1 MAKACKY
8 RLPGQETWMSEDDFK
23 KSLADGLLDKFILDD
38 KASIPSLRG
47 FKADATAAEKFKAPV
62 TEAKQTYSDVQKV
75 TEDSYYDNVSNNL
88 IEKDGKNWNVKNEV
102 TGEVY
107 HTAKSL
113 KDATNWQETENQI
126 IGRSVESKASE
137 TAPTEVKTETAP
149 VAETKAEPT
158 AKAEP
163 TTKTEPKPT
172 TKKETTPRR
181 NIKKVSVKLTQGQ
194 VNTIKRTPT
203 FKKYFSDSQIENLK
217 EGDNV
222 LSMNNV
228 SFGNFKRMGIGEVTD
243 ITEQTTTKTTEPTT
257 KAEPKPTA
265 EKVERKGFVEVEA
278 ETRRGTK
285 TTYMAEV
292 SEAEQ
297 TATIKPTYDPA
308 FGGIADNKE
317 IPNLPIS
324 VDSKGNRYVQT
335 KGETRV
341 YIDKVKEAPK
351 AKEAP
356 VKEEIQGKGQPTK
369 VKIYAREPKLDDR
382 GMPIL
387 TKYTREVE
395 FTKNKR
401 AKSDE
406 IAWETTVNGEKVKA
420 TKEQVERIEKALAE
434 QPNKTTKQKISDAFD
449 SLKIDTK
456 GKTFSSLIPPG
467 AINKIIELAK
477 RLVLSGYDVVSAVN
491 EATTQ
496 VIDKLKSNKLISDEQ
511 AKEIADFAKSDDFV
525 NDIKKASEGE
535 VIEPLSSVKKSKLS
549 PIAQKLFDRSNKRL
563 TDQEW
568 INLGKEAIETGTI
581 KPKQIIDEINAGDR
595 DLMERP
601 LNMLEQV
608 SLMVYNKQIDTN
620 IQNKK
625 SDLAKP
631 DLNDK
636 KRQFIDKEISDLQN
650 EKFNLQLVL
659 AESNYQK
666 GWSLQ
671 FNRAMIDNDYNAEF
685 QINSYKANN
694 VNGNNEIP
702 KEIEDKF
709 RELEAII
716 KENEKKLAEREAE
729 IQKLQ
734 DNQLMDDLKAGVKN
748 QKKNKVVTESKFTVS
763 ADGKIKVP
771 TAMIR
776 EFVEGGVKTIEEL
789 TDKVMQRFKSEN
801 PGVDVSERQIRDA
814 ITGYGITVNMSQDE
828 INAAISEMKDIGRK
842 ISELEDLE
850 KGIKKAKNETK
861 RKELTD
867 RQRYLKYS
875 VQQALD
881 ALPLSVEEKETIEAN
896 RLETYKRRQK
906 STLAKLNYLN
916 ENKLFAKKQVPN
928 PVKMDKKAKDL
939 ANKIRLAK
947 DQFDAEQQKLEYQN
961 TSLGHK
967 IKNAFLEA
975 LLIGKSVTLGGDL
988 SSVRQAAPLIVNLMF
1003 TDPKVV
1009 LSYFANM
1016 HKLAGLV
1023 PKTNPFKNP
1032 KQYVKDFIDGI
1043 TNESIGEKLYQ
1054 EMQAELKNSED
1065 YDLIKKAGLFL
1076 TEEDAKLKAREESF
1090 QSHLVKFIP
1099 FAGKP
1104 IKLKNGKT
1112 IVPGLDLFGRGER
1125 SFAAMNEMRVKMFLN
1140 EVKNLE
1146 KVGITWETSP
1156 DTIKQVASVI
1166 NTLGGRGEGGRVFEA
1181 IAPYLNFPFVSARFA
1196 KSRWDMTVLNP
1207 MAHYKIMKMTPAARK
1222 FAYKKMLGL
1231 HAYLAFMAGAAYL
1244 YANSDDDDEVKFGL
1258 NPTSTDFLKLKIG
1271 KNTSYDF
1278 NLGLQQLN
1286 RVALQLGYGKVTY
1299 ANGEEV
1305 ELNSQYGG
1313 PTYASVF
1320 GKYFLNKTNPMVGDA
1335 IKWSM
1340 DIKKDGDAKKSEEG
1354 IERYFLPM
1362 SYTLAKELAGEED
1375 ISTTDKVLGNFLS
1388 FYGVSNVDVYQP
1400 YEGPV
1405 RSLTNYDS
1413 FEKQEMD
1420 MMEDDSYDKFEKQ
1433 EQKLLEGF

>member
-1 MAKACKY
+1 MAKPCKY

-47 FKADATAAEKFKAPV
+47 FKADATSAQKFRAPV
-62 TEAKQTYSDVQKV
+62 TEATPTI
-75 TEDSYYDNVSNNL
+75 TETPQA
-88 IEKDGKNWNVKNEV
+88 EV
-102 TGEVY
+102 T
-107 HTAKSL
+107 
-113 KDATNWQETENQI
+113 
-126 IGRSVESKASE
+126 
-137 TAPTEVKTETAP
+137 PTP
-149 VAETKAEPT
+149 VAETKTEPT
-158 AKAEP
+158 P
-163 TTKTEPKPT
+163 KTEPKPT
-172 TKKETTPRR
+172 T
-181 NIKKVSVKLTQGQ
+181 
-194 VNTIKRTPT
+194 
-203 FKKYFSDSQIENLK
+203 
-217 EGDNV
+217 
-222 LSMNNV
+222 
-228 SFGNFKRMGIGEVTD
+228 
-243 ITEQTTTKTTEPTT
+243 
-257 KAEPKPTA
+257 
-265 EKVERKGFVEVEA
+265 EKVERKGAVEVEA
-278 ETRRGTK
+278 ETKRGVKVTYKAEISEDGK
-285 TTYMAEV
+285 TVTVQSTAE
-292 SEAEQ
+292 A
-297 TATIKPTYDPA
+297 P
-308 FGGIADNKE
+308 FGGEATNPKIT
-317 IPNLPIS
+317 NLPIET
-324 VDSKGNRYVQT
+324 DSRGNRYVETPKSET
-335 KGETRV
+335 KV

-356 VKEEIQGKGQPTK
+356 VKEEVQGKGQPTK
-369 VKIYAREPKLDDR
+369 VKIYAREPKLDER
-382 GMPIL
+382 GMPEL
-387 TKYTREVE
+387 TKFSREIE

-401 AKSDE
+401 AKPGE
-406 IAWETTVNGEKVKA
+406 IAWETTVNGKKVKA
-420 TKEQVERIEKALAE
+420 TPEEVVRIEKALAE
-434 QPNKTTKQKISDAFD
+434 QPKTTKEKISDAFD
-449 SLKIDTK
+449 KLKIDTK
-456 GKTFSSLIPPG
+456 GKTFSAIIPPG
-467 AINKIIELAK
+467 AINRIIELAK

-491 EATTQ
+491 EATSQ

-511 AKEIADFAKSDDFV
+511 ANEIADFTKSEDFINGV
-525 NDIKKASEGE
+525 RKASEGE
-535 VIEPLSSVKKSKLS
+535 TIESLSSVKKSKLS

-568 INLGKEAIETGTI
+568 INLGKEAIETGAI

-595 DLMERP
+595 DLMDKP

-625 SDLAKP
+625 GDLAKP
-631 DLNDK
+631 GLNDK
-636 KRQFIDKEISDLQN
+636 KRNSIEKEIFNLQD

-702 KEIEDKF
+702 KEVEEKF

-716 KENEKKLAEREAE
+716 KDNERKLAEREAE

-734 DNQLMDDLKAGVKN
+734 DKQLMDDLKAGVNN

-789 TDKVMQRFKSEN
+789 TDKVMEKFKAEN

-828 INAAISEMKDIGRK
+828 ISAAISEMKDIGRK

-850 KGIKKAKNETK
+850 KGIKKAKSEAK

-867 RQRYLKYS
+867 RQRYLKMS

-881 ALPLSVEEKETIEAN
+881 ALPLSVDEKETIEAN

-906 STLAKLNYLN
+906 SALAKLNYLTD
-916 ENKLFAKKQVPN
+916 NKIFAKKQAPN
-928 PVKMDKKAKDL
+928 PVKMDKQSKDL

-947 DQFDAEQQKLEYQN
+947 DEFDAEQQKLEYQN
-961 TSLGHK
+961 SSLGQK
-967 IKNAFLEA
+967 IKNAIMEG
-975 LLIGKSVTLGGDL
+975 LLVGKSLTLGGDL

-1003 TDPKVV
+1003 TDPKSV
-1009 LSYFANM
+1009 LNYLVNM

-1023 PKTNPFKNP
+1023 PKVNPFTSP
-1032 KQYVKDFIDGI
+1032 KQYVKDFVDGI
-1043 TNESIGEKLYQ
+1043 TGEGIGEKLYQ

-1065 YDLIKKAGLFL
+1065 YDLIKKSGLFL
-1076 TEEDAKLKAREESF
+1076 TEENAKLKAREEAF
-1090 QSHLVKFIP
+1090 QSHFVKFIP

-1125 SFAAMNEMRVKMFLN
+1125 SFAAMNELRIKMFLN
-1140 EVKNLE
+1140 EVKSLE

-1156 DTIKQVASVI
+1156 DTIKQIASVI
-1166 NTLGGRGEGGRVFEA
+1166 NTLGGRGEGGRLFET
-1181 IAPYLNFPFVSARFA
+1181 IAPYLNFPLVSARFA

-1222 FAYKKMLGL
+1222 FAYKKMLSL
-1231 HAYLAFMAGAAYL
+1231 HTYLAFMAGAAYL

-1258 NPTSTDFLKLKIG
+1258 NPTSTDFLKLKMG
-1271 KNTSYDF
+1271 KNTSFDF

-1320 GKYFLNKTNPMVGDA
+1320 GKYFLNKTNPMFGDQ

-1340 DIKKDGDAKKSEEG
+1340 GIKKDGDAKKSEEG
-1354 IERYFLPM
+1354 IERYYLPM

-1388 FYGVSNVDVYQP
+1388 FYGISNVDVYQP
-1400 YEGPV
+1400 YQGSV
-1405 RSLTNYDS
+1405 KSLTNYDD
-1413 FEKQEMD
+1413 FEKAEQKMMD
-1420 MMEDDSYDKFEKQ
+1420 SDSFDDFEKQ
-1433 EQKLLEGF
+1433 EQKMLEGF